1 MKERPNLV
9 LAIVAAVVVLLAAV
23 AAFLAANRQ
32 PPDLDPSTPEGTVQ
46 LFMRAVLEGD
56 DDEAVRYLDP
66 SLGCKAPLPDLY
78 RPQGATITL
87 VDSVTRDGTAEVT
100 IDVTEQAGVGLFG
113 SWSHRETLR
122 LRAEADRWLVQ
133 RDSWPIYSCR

>member
-23 AAFLAANRQ
+23 AALLAVNRQ

-46 LFMRAVLEGD
+46 LFVRAVLEGD
-56 DDEAVRYLDP
+56 DEEAVGYLDP

-78 RPQGATITL
+78 RPQGATLTL
-87 VDSVTRDGTAEVT
+87 VDSVTRGDTAEVT
-100 IDVTEQAGVGLFG
+100 IDITEQAGVGLFG
-113 SWSHRETLR
+113 SWSHRETLQV
-122 LRAEADRWLVQ
+122 RAEGDGWLIQ